1 MIWITSDHHFNHTKI
16 IEYCNRPF
24 DNTSDMNEYMI
35 AKWNSVVRPN
45 DIVLHLGDFALQMNE
60 EEVTALVSKL
70 HGTIILI
77 RGNHDR
83 FGVEK
88 FKRCGFAD
96 VKKKIEFKNFI
107 LTHKPIPVE
116 DLNGK
121 INIHGHVHNS
131 LADDYS
137 INHVNVSV
145 EMWDYTPIDFIDLC
159 MKLNFK

>member
-1 MIWITSDHHFNHTKI
+1 MIWITSDHHFNHEKI
-16 IEYCNRPF
+16 IEYCDRPF

-35 AKWNSVVRPN
+35 AKWNSVVRPG

-96 VKKKIEFKNFI
+96 TVKKIEFKNFI
-107 LTHKPIPVE
+107 LTHRPIPVE

-131 LADDYS
+131 DYS

-145 EMWDYTPIDFIDLC
+145 EMWDYTPIDFINLIS
-159 MKLNFK
+159 KKTP

>member
-1 MIWITSDHHFNHTKI
+1 MIWVTSDHHFNHEKI
-16 IEYCNRPF
+16 IEYCDRPF

-35 AKWNSVVRPN
+35 AKWNSVVRPG
-45 DIVLHLGDFALQMNE
+45 DMVLHLGDFALQMNE

-70 HGTIILI
+70 HGTIILV

-96 VKKKIEFKNFI
+96 TVKKIEFKNFI
-107 LTHKPIPVE
+107 LTHRPIPVE

-131 LADDYS
+131 DYS

-145 EMWDYTPIDFIDLC
+145 EMWGYTPIDFIELISN
-159 MKLNFK
+159 KTP

>member
-24 DNTSDMNEYMI
+24 NNTLDMNEYMI
-35 AKWNSVVRPN
+35 AKWNSVVRP
-45 DIVLHLGDFALQMNE
+45 DDMVLHLGDFALQMNE

-88 FKRCGFAD
+88 YKRCGFAD
-96 VKKKIEFKNFI
+96 TVKKIEFKNFI
-107 LTHKPIPVE
+107 LTHRPIPVE
-116 DLNGK
+116 DLGCNK

-131 LADDYS
+131 LADEYS

-145 EMWDYTPIDFIDLC
+145 EMWDYTPIDFIDLIS
-159 MKLNFK
+159 KKTP

>member
-1 MIWITSDHHFNHTKI
+1 M
-16 IEYCNRPF
+16 
-24 DNTSDMNEYMI
+24 
-35 AKWNSVVRPN
+35 
-45 DIVLHLGDFALQMNE
+45 
-60 EEVTALVSKL
+60 SKL
-70 HGTIILI
+70 HGTIILV

-96 VKKKIEFKNFI
+96 TVKKIEFKNFI
-107 LTHKPIPVE
+107 LTHRPIPVE

-131 LADDYS
+131 DYS

-145 EMWDYTPIDFIDLC
+145 EMWDYTPIDFIDLISN
-159 MKLNFK
+159 KTP

>member
-24 DNTSDMNEYMI
+24 CNTFDMNEYMI
-35 AKWNSVVRPN
+35 AKWNSVVRPD

-70 HGTIILI
+70 HGTIILV

-107 LTHKPIPVE
+107 LTHRPIPVE
-116 DLNGK
+116 DLNHK

-131 LADDYS
+131 LAEYS
-137 INHVNVSV
+137 INHVNVNV
-145 EMWDYTPIDFIDLC
+145 EMWDYTPIDFIDLIS
-159 MKLNFK
+159 KKTP